1 MTQEEKKEL
10 LLKDL
15 CARIP
20 YGLKVSVRG
29 YIEENITFDILSVT
43 ANFRVF
49 VKNLSVSIRQFVDIE
64 VVIPYLRSMSSMTE
78 EEKEEL
84 RQEHLKDE
92 KLYAEC
98 IKRSEQGDNSMR
110 GKVVPHFAAD
120 WCNKHHFDYRGL
132 IENNLALEAPEGMYK
147 K

>member
-1 MTQEEKKEL
+1 MNKDNKMTQEEKKEL

-78 EEKEEL
+78 EEKLE
-84 RQEHLKDE
+84 
-92 KLYAEC
+92 YTS
-98 IKRSEQGDNSMR
+98 IDNR
-110 GKVVPHFAAD
+110 AYCCPQDFAHIPATDRID
-120 WCNKHHFDYRGL
+120 WLNAHHFDFRSL
-132 IENNLALEAPEGMYK
+132 IENNLALEAPEGMYNN
-147 K
+147 